1 MAPTVRTAC
10 SISCVALEAKF
21 IRRQL
26 RYLPDAEKIQ
36 RTAIRTPYS
45 SKARFK
51 RSVSKFSGS
60 STKSTKSLWGQLAR
74 VPMGK

>member
-1 MAPTVRTAC
+1 MRTAC

-26 RYLPDAEKIQ
+26 RYLPDAEKMQ
-36 RTAIRTPYS
+36 PTAICTPYS

-60 STKSTKSLWGQLAR
+60 STQSMKSPRGQLAR
-74 VPMGK
+74 VPVGK

>member
-1 MAPTVRTAC
+1 VRTAC

-26 RYLPDAEKIQ
+26 RYLPDAEKMQ
-36 RTAIRTPYS
+36 STAICTPYS

-60 STKSTKSLWGQLAR
+60 STQSMKSSFFRPSMPPLGW
-74 VPMGK
+74 